1 VPEFPNGT
9 LYLNLS
15 KKECRQTAETT
26 RRGNFRRALS
36 LNKDMRYVEILE
48 KLKSLGNPESVKGMA
63 SFGIKSA
70 KVYGVSAPNLRRIA
84 KETGKDHT
92 LAQRLWA
99 SGIYEARIIACM
111 IDDPGKAS
119 EEQLDHW
126 VRDFDSWAVCDGC
139 CSSLFDKTEFAYRK
153 AVEWSRRQEEYVKRA
168 GFVLMATL
176 AVHDKKAGDEKFLK
190 FLPLIKREAVDER
203 NYVKKAVNWALRQIG
218 KRNVNLNKAAVET
231 ATDIHKVD
239 SRAAKWISSDA
250 LRELKSTA
258 VQKRLR
264 SRKA

>member
-1 VPEFPNGT
+1 MNEDKRYAKI
-9 LYLNLS
+9 L
-15 KKECRQTAETT
+15 KK
-26 RRGNFRRALS
+26 
-36 LNKDMRYVEILE
+36 VE
-48 KLKSLGNPESVKGMA
+48 SLGNPEAVKGML
-63 SFGIKSA
+63 SVGIRAA

-84 KETGKDHT
+84 KETGKDHA
-92 LAQRLWA
+92 LAQSLWE

-119 EEQLDHW
+119 EEQLEHW
-126 VRDFDSWAVCDGC
+126 VSDFDSWAVCDGC

-153 AVEWSRRQEEYVKRA
+153 AAEWSGRREEYVKRA

-176 AVHDKKAGDEKFLK
+176 AVHDKRASDEKFLR
-190 FLPLIKREAVDER
+190 FLPVIKREAVDER

-231 ATDIHKVD
+231 AEDIHKVD

-250 LRELKSTA
+250 LRELTSAA

-264 SRKA
+264 LHKA

>member
-1 VPEFPNGT
+1 MREDKRYTGV
-9 LYLNLS
+9 L
-15 KKECRQTAETT
+15 KK
-26 RRGNFRRALS
+26 
-36 LNKDMRYVEILE
+36 LE
-48 KLKSLGNPESVKGMA
+48 SLGSPEAVKGMA

-70 KVYGVSAPNLRRIA
+70 RVYGVSAPNLRRIA
-84 KETGKDHT
+84 KETGKDHA
-92 LAQRLWA
+92 LAQSLWQ

-111 IDDPGKAS
+111 IDDPGKVS
-119 EEQLDHW
+119 EEQLEQW
-126 VRDFDSWAVCDGC
+126 VNGFDSWAVCDGC

-153 AVEWSRRQEEYVKRA
+153 AVEWSGRQEEYVKRA

-176 AVHDKKAGDEKFLK
+176 AVHDKKADDEKFLR

-218 KRNVNLNKAAVET
+218 KRNLNLNRAAVET
-231 ATDIHKVD
+231 ATDIHKLN

-250 LRELKSTA
+250 LRELMSAA

-264 SRKA
+264 SQRLKS